1 MSRRS
6 LRTRITAAA
15 TAVVAA
21 AALLG
26 SVLFVL
32 VLSSVLASSAASAA
46 DAEAERVAALVEQ
59 GGPEAVRG
67 SEGLVQLVVDGRVTA
82 AGEDAED
89 LPPLALAESDDPVTV
104 DMDDE
109 GAVVVAAR
117 ELDDDSLVVVGVPD
131 EGREEAV
138 STTIGLLAVAVPLLI
153 ALVAV
158 VCAVVVGRALRPVE
172 RMRAEAEA
180 VTSSALDRRI
190 AAPGSGDEVDRL
202 AHTLNRM
209 LDRLQ
214 SGQERQRRFV
224 SDASHELRSPVAALR
239 QTAEVAL
246 AHPDRLDSARLARTV
261 AEESVRL
268 GGLIEG
274 LLLLARSDEARLA
287 LAAAPVDLDDLAL
300 GEVRRLRDSGARVDA
315 SGISPVQAVA
325 DEALLSR
332 ALRNLVDNAVRH
344 RSSQL
349 ALSTRV
355 DGAEAVLAVDDDG
368 PGIPAAE
375 RERVLE
381 RFVRLD
387 EGRARD
393 AGGSGLGLAIV
404 AGIARAHGGRV
415 VVGDSAL
422 GGARVEVRV
431 PLVR

>member
-26 SVLFVL
+26 GVLFVL

-67 SEGLVQLVVDGRVTA
+67 SEGLVQLVVDGRVAA

-104 DMDDE
+104 DVYDE
-109 GAVVVAAR
+109 GPVVVAAR

-172 RMRAEAEA
+172 RMREEAEA

-274 LLLLARSDEARLA
+274 LLLLARADEARLA
-287 LAAAPVDLDDLAL
+287 VAAAPVDLDDLAL

-349 ALSTRV
+349 ALSTRI

>member
-1 MSRRS
+1 M
-6 LRTRITAAA
+6 RTRITAAA

-32 VLSSVLASSAASAA
+32 VLSSVLASSTASAA

-67 SEGLVQLVVDGRVTA
+67 SEGLVQLVVDGRVAA

-104 DMDDE
+104 DVDDE
-109 GAVVVAAR
+109 GPVVVAAR

-172 RMRAEAEA
+172 RMREEAEA

-274 LLLLARSDEARLA
+274 LLLLARADEARLA
-287 LAAAPVDLDDLAL
+287 VAAAPVDLDDLAL

-349 ALSTRV
+349 ALSTRI

>member
-32 VLSSVLASSAASAA
+32 VLSSVLASSTASAA

-67 SEGLVQLVVDGRVTA
+67 SEGLVQLVVDGRVAA

-89 LPPLALAESDDPVTV
+89 LPPLARAESDDPVTV
-104 DMDDE
+104 DVDDE
-109 GAVVVAAR
+109 GPVVVAAR
-117 ELDDDSLVVVGVPD
+117 RLDDDSLVVVGVPD

-158 VCAVVVGRALRPVE
+158 VCALVVGRALRPVE
-172 RMRAEAEA
+172 RMRTEAEA

-214 SGQERQRRFV
+214 NGQERQRRFV

-274 LLLLARSDEARLA
+274 LLLLARADEARLA
-287 LAAAPVDLDDLAL
+287 VAAAPVDLDDLAL

-325 DEALLSR
+325 DGSLLSR
-332 ALRNLVDNAVRH
+332 ALRNLVDNAMRH

-349 ALSTRV
+349 ALSTRI

-375 RERVLE
+375 CERVLE

>member
-104 DMDDE
+104 DVDDE
-109 GAVVVAAR
+109 GAVLVAAR

-274 LLLLARSDEARLA
+274 LLLLARADEARLA
-287 LAAAPVDLDDLAL
+287 VAAAPVDLDDLAL

-349 ALSTRV
+349 ALSTRI

>member
-104 DMDDE
+104 DVDDE

-274 LLLLARSDEARLA
+274 LLLLARADEARLA
-287 LAAAPVDLDDLAL
+287 VAAAPVDLDDLAL

-349 ALSTRV
+349 ALSTRI

-387 EGRARD
+387 EGRTRD

>member
-32 VLSSVLASSAASAA
+32 VLSSVLASSTASAA

-67 SEGLVQLVVDGRVTA
+67 SEGLVQLVVDGRVAA

-104 DMDDE
+104 DVDDE
-109 GAVVVAAR
+109 GPVVVAAR

-172 RMRAEAEA
+172 RMREEAEA

-274 LLLLARSDEARLA
+274 LLLLARADEARLA
-287 LAAAPVDLDDLAL
+287 VAAAPVDLDDLAL

-349 ALSTRV
+349 ALSTRI

>member
-1 MSRRS
+1 M
-6 LRTRITAAA
+6 RTRITAAA

-67 SEGLVQLVVDGRVTA
+67 SEGLVQLVVDGRVAA

-104 DMDDE
+104 DVDDE

-172 RMRAEAEA
+172 RMREEAEA

-274 LLLLARSDEARLA
+274 LLLLARADEARLA
-287 LAAAPVDLDDLAL
+287 VAAAPVDLDDLAL

-349 ALSTRV
+349 ALSTRI

>member
-1 MSRRS
+1 VSRRS

-274 LLLLARSDEARLA
+274 LLLLARADEARLA
-287 LAAAPVDLDDLAL
+287 VAAAPVDLDDLAL

>member
-1 MSRRS
+1 M
-6 LRTRITAAA
+6 RTRITAAA

-67 SEGLVQLVVDGRVTA
+67 SEGLVQLVVDGRVAA

-104 DMDDE
+104 DVDDE
-109 GAVVVAAR
+109 GPVVVAAR

-172 RMRAEAEA
+172 RMREEAEA

-214 SGQERQRRFV
+214 SGHERQRRFV

-274 LLLLARSDEARLA
+274 LLLLARADEARLA
-287 LAAAPVDLDDLAL
+287 VASAPVDLDDLAL

-315 SGISPVQAVA
+315 SGISAVQAVA

-349 ALSTRV
+349 ALSTRI

>member
-104 DMDDE
+104 DVDDE

-239 QTAEVAL
+239 QSAEVAL

-274 LLLLARSDEARLA
+274 LLLLARADEARLA
-287 LAAAPVDLDDLAL
+287 VAAAPVDLDDLAL

-349 ALSTRV
+349 ALSTRI

>member
-1 MSRRS
+1 M
-6 LRTRITAAA
+6 RTRITAAA

-67 SEGLVQLVVDGRVTA
+67 SEGLVQLVVDGRVAA

-104 DMDDE
+104 DVDDE
-109 GAVVVAAR
+109 GPVVVVAR

-172 RMRAEAEA
+172 RMREEAEA

-190 AAPGSGDEVDRL
+190 PAPGSGDEVDRL

-274 LLLLARSDEARLA
+274 LLLLARADEARLA
-287 LAAAPVDLDDLAL
+287 VAAAPVDLDDLAL

-349 ALSTRV
+349 ALSTRI

>member
-1 MSRRS
+1 M
-6 LRTRITAAA
+6 RTRITAAA

-67 SEGLVQLVVDGRVTA
+67 SEGLVQLVVDGRVAA

-104 DMDDE
+104 DVDDE
-109 GAVVVAAR
+109 GPVVVAAR

-172 RMRAEAEA
+172 RMRDEAEA

-274 LLLLARSDEARLA
+274 LLLLARADEARLA
-287 LAAAPVDLDDLAL
+287 VAAAPVDLDDLAL

-349 ALSTRV
+349 ALSTRI

-415 VVGDSAL
+415 VVDDSAL

>member
-1 MSRRS
+1 MNRRS

-104 DMDDE
+104 DVDDE

-158 VCAVVVGRALRPVE
+158 VCAGVVGRALRPVE

-274 LLLLARSDEARLA
+274 LLLLARADEARLA
-287 LAAAPVDLDDLAL
+287 VAAAPVDLDDLAL

-349 ALSTRV
+349 ALSTRI

>member
-67 SEGLVQLVVDGRVTA
+67 SEGLVQLVVDGRVAA

-104 DMDDE
+104 DVDDE

-172 RMRAEAEA
+172 RMREEAEA

-274 LLLLARSDEARLA
+274 LLLLARADEARLA
-287 LAAAPVDLDDLAL
+287 VAAAPVDLDDLAL

-349 ALSTRV
+349 ALSTRI

>member
-67 SEGLVQLVVDGRVTA
+67 SEGLVQLVVDGRVAA

-104 DMDDE
+104 DVDDE
-109 GAVVVAAR
+109 GPVVVAAR

-172 RMRAEAEA
+172 RMREEAEA

-214 SGQERQRRFV
+214 SGHERQRRFV

-274 LLLLARSDEARLA
+274 LLLLARADEARLA
-287 LAAAPVDLDDLAL
+287 VASAPVDLDDLAL

-315 SGISPVQAVA
+315 SGISAVQAVA

-349 ALSTRV
+349 ALSTRI

>member
-1 MSRRS
+1 M
-6 LRTRITAAA
+6 RTRITAAA

-21 AALLG
+21 AALIG

-104 DMDDE
+104 DVDDE
-109 GAVVVAAR
+109 GPVVVAAR

-158 VCAVVVGRALRPVE
+158 VCAGVVGRALRPVE

-274 LLLLARSDEARLA
+274 LLLLARADEARLA
-287 LAAAPVDLDDLAL
+287 VAAAPVDLDDLAL

-349 ALSTRV
+349 ALSTRI

>member
-1 MSRRS
+1 MSHRS

-67 SEGLVQLVVDGRVTA
+67 SEGLVQLVVDGRVAA

-104 DMDDE
+104 DVDDE
-109 GAVVVAAR
+109 GPVVVAAR

-274 LLLLARSDEARLA
+274 LLLLARADEARLA
-287 LAAAPVDLDDLAL
+287 VAAAPVDLDDLAL

-332 ALRNLVDNAVRH
+332 ALRNLVDNALRH

-404 AGIARAHGGRV
+404 AGLARAHGGRV

>member
-1 MSRRS
+1 M
-6 LRTRITAAA
+6 RTRITAAA

-67 SEGLVQLVVDGRVTA
+67 SEGLVQLVVDGRVA
-82 AGEDAED
+82 AAAEDAED

-104 DMDDE
+104 DVDDE
-109 GAVVVAAR
+109 GPVVVAAR

-172 RMRAEAEA
+172 RMREEAEA

-274 LLLLARSDEARLA
+274 LLLLARADEARLA
-287 LAAAPVDLDDLAL
+287 VAAAPVDLDDLAL

-349 ALSTRV
+349 ALSTRI

>member
-67 SEGLVQLVVDGRVTA
+67 SEGLVQLVVDGRVAA

-104 DMDDE
+104 DVDDE
-109 GAVVVAAR
+109 GPVVVAAR

-172 RMRAEAEA
+172 RMRDEAEA

-274 LLLLARSDEARLA
+274 LLLLARADEARLA
-287 LAAAPVDLDDLAL
+287 VAAAPVDLDDLAL

-349 ALSTRV
+349 ALSTRI

-415 VVGDSAL
+415 VVDDSAL

>member
-67 SEGLVQLVVDGRVTA
+67 SEGLVQLVVDGRVAA

-104 DMDDE
+104 DVDDE
-109 GAVVVAAR
+109 GPVVVAAR

-172 RMRAEAEA
+172 RMREEAEA

-239 QTAEVAL
+239 QTAEVAI

-274 LLLLARSDEARLA
+274 LLLLARADEARLA
-287 LAAAPVDLDDLAL
+287 VAAAPVDLDDLAL

-349 ALSTRV
+349 ALSTRI

>member
-67 SEGLVQLVVDGRVTA
+67 SEGLVQLVVDGRVAA

-104 DMDDE
+104 DVDDE
-109 GAVVVAAR
+109 GPVVVAAR

-172 RMRAEAEA
+172 RMREEAEA

-274 LLLLARSDEARLA
+274 LLLLARADEARLA
-287 LAAAPVDLDDLAL
+287 VAAAPVDLDDLAL